1 MAAAEVTAAEV
12 KEKVE
17 QQPELTKE
25 KCTTDPN
32 FAVVCAFIE
41 QFGPLTGVLCPNIG
55 RLQVCKKKSENF
67 TLFFALNNVI
77 LL

>member
-1 MAAAEVTAAEV
+1 MAAAEV
-12 KEKVE
+12 KDQVE
-17 QQPELTKE
+17 QQPELPKE

-55 RLQVCKKKSENF
+55 RLQVYKKKKSENF

>member
-1 MAAAEVTAAEV
+1 MAAAEV
-12 KEKVE
+12 KDQVE
-17 QQPELTKE
+17 QQPELPKE

>member
-17 QQPELTKE
+17 QQPELSKE

-55 RLQVCKKKSENF
+55 RLQVCKKKSGI
-67 TLFFALNNVI
+67 FFIVLPI
-77 LL
+77 KQ

>member
-1 MAAAEVTAAEV
+1 MAAAEVKDQV
-12 KEKVE
+12 D
-17 QQPELTKE
+17 QQPELPKE

-55 RLQVCKKKSENF
+55 RLQV
-67 TLFFALNNVI
+67 
-77 LL
+77 

>member
-1 MAAAEVTAAEV
+1 MAAAEVNEVNAEI
-12 KEKVE
+12 KAD
-17 QQPELTKE
+17 PELSKETKE

-55 RLQVCKKKSENF
+55 RLQVSEKNR
-67 TLFFALNNVI
+67 
-77 LL
+77 